1 MNLGKKSAKW
11 KDDDLFVVASSITNG
26 LFLHMAGKD
35 VKEIYRFLNSDHPA
49 EMLTLCQRK
58 I

>member
-1 MNLGKKSAKW
+1 MNLGKKSPKW
-11 KDDDLFVVASSITNG
+11 KDDDLFVVVSIITNG
-26 LFLHMAGKD
+26 LFLQMAGTD
-35 VKEIYRFLNSDHPA
+35 VKKIYRFLNSNHPA